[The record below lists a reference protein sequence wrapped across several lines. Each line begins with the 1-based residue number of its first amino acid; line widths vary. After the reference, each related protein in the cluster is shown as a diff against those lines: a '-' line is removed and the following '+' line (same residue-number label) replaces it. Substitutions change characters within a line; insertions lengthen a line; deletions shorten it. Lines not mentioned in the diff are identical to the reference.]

1 MTFPNLFY
9 ILMKFFSRADVRGS
23 GYVTLPNIA
32 KKMKKA
38 NKNAAPF
45 GAACYKI

>member
-1 MTFPNLFY
+1 MAFPNLFY
-9 ILMKFFSRADVRGS
+9 ILMKIFYTGEHQEDPGI
-23 GYVTLPNIA
+23 TLPNIA

>member
-9 ILMKFFSRADVRGS
+9 ILMKIFSREDVRGS
-23 GYVTLPNIA
+23 GRVTLPNIA